1 MSETP
6 GRLDAVVLAGG
17 GSRRLGGVAKAQLVL
32 EGERLVDR
40 VVAAAVGAGARCV
53 VVGPADLG
61 TSVPTT
67 HESPPGGGP
76 VAGIAAGLAA
86 LVPGAPEVLV
96 LACDLVG
103 PERVVA
109 ALRAADLDDVDGA
122 CLVEIGGRAQ
132 WLAGRYR
139 REALDAALVRL
150 ESGGHDAGA
159 GRSVRDLVRS
169 LTLGPVPVAATTV
182 ADIDTWAD
190 ARAAGARDPASGAVH
205 GHGRARPADL
215 G

>member
-1 MSETP
+1 MSETS

-53 VVGPADLG
+53 VVGPPDLG
-61 TSVPTT
+61 TSVPTAQ
-67 HESPPGGGP
+67 ESPPGGGP

-86 LVPGAPEVLV
+86 LVPGALEVLV
-96 LACDLVG
+96 LACDLVD

-109 ALRAADLDDVDGA
+109 TLRAADLDDVDGA
-122 CLVEIGGRAQ
+122 CLVEIGGRVQ

-159 GRSVRDLVRS
+159 GRSARDLVRS
-169 LTLGPVPVAATTV
+169 LTLRPVPVDATTA

-190 ARAAGARDPASGAVH
+190 ARAAGARDPA
-205 GHGRARPADL
+205 RPADL